1 LATPGVSSPG
11 LESYLTI
18 PPAQITQIFRG
29 VVDDLRWMDASQR
42 GYLLLTVTRAEL
54 QADWVFVSDVTK
66 TSFTAS
72 IGNSVKVT

>member
-1 LATPGVSSPG
+1 MATPGVSSPG

>member
-1 LATPGVSSPG
+1 
-11 LESYLTI
+11 
-18 PPAQITQIFRG
+18 
-29 VVDDLRWMDASQR
+29 MDASQR